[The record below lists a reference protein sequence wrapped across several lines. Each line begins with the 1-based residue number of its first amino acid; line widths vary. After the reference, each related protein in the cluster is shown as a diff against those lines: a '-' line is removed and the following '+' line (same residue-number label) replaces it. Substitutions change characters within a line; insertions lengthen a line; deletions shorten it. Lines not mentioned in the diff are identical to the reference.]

1 MKQSSLDEQEQ
12 INIEM
17 ESQCP
22 PEGEEELSDYYRTYD
37 DPSSMNSNGQSDMQ
51 GGNGME
57 NGSENPDNG
66 INGKPRSF
74 DNWMSEQPPMK
85 TINRL
90 PWEPKVR
97 QKDVDQFLD
106 LSRHKFLGYTLIDDR
121 ESIVGLPR
129 PIREGIKTLKEHMYI
144 SLADLQ
150 VKKEEEIARNPI
162 STFEGEIEMTPAEIV
177 YQAILPNLP
186 QCMIALLK
194 ILLAASPTSKSKTE
208 TINIMVDV
216 FPEELPW
223 VY

>member
-17 ESQCP
+17 ENSRCQQ
-22 PEGEEELSDYYRTYD
+22 EGEEELSDFYRTYD
-37 DPSSMNSNGQSDMQ
+37 DPMSLNGNSAG
-51 GGNGME
+51 
-57 NGSENPDNG
+57 GSEN
-66 INGKPRSF
+66 RSSEGSEGGGGLE
-74 DNWMSEQPPMK
+74 NWMQAVEKEEEDDVDLLKAS
-85 TINRL
+85 NRL

-97 QKDVDQFLD
+97 QKDVDLFLD
-106 LSRHKFLGYTLIDDR
+106 LSRHKFLGYTLNNDR
-121 ESIVGLPR
+121 ESEVGLPR
-129 PIREGIKTLKEHMYI
+129 PILEGIRTLKEHMYV

-150 VKKEEEIARNPI
+150 IKREEEIARNPI
-162 STFEGEIEMTPAEIV
+162 SNTEGVIDQTPAEIV

-216 FPEELPW
+216 FPEELP
-223 VY
+223 

>member
-17 ESQCP
+17 ENRCQQ
-22 PEGEEELSDYYRTYD
+22 EGEEELSDYYRTYD
-37 DPSSMNSNGQSDMQ
+37 DPMNMNG
-51 GGNGME
+51 GGNGGSSQE
-57 NGSENPDNG
+57 NAENEG
-66 INGKPRSF
+66 L
-74 DNWMSEQPPMK
+74 DNWMGGAGAAPEDEDENLLKAS
-85 TINRL
+85 NRL

-97 QKDVDQFLD
+97 QKDVDLFLD
-106 LSRHKFLGYTLIDDR
+106 LSRHKFLGYTLNNDR
-121 ESIVGLPR
+121 ESEVGLPR
-129 PIREGIKTLKEHMYI
+129 PILEGIRTLRQHMYV

-150 VKKEEEIARNPI
+150 IKREEEIARNPI
-162 STFEGEIEMTPAEIV
+162 SNTEGDIDQTPAEIV

-216 FPEELPW
+216 FPEELP
-223 VY
+223 

>member
-1 MKQSSLDEQEQ
+1 
-12 INIEM
+12 M
-17 ESQCP
+17 ESQCQQ
-22 PEGEEELSDYYRTYD
+22 EGEEELSDYYRTYD
-37 DPSSMNSNGQSDMQ
+37 DPTSMNASNGQRN
-51 GGNGME
+51 GGDSGLGSE
-57 NGSENPDNG
+57 NGSADNG
-66 INGKPRSF
+66 NGGGSGLGDPGGL
-74 DNWMSEQPPMK
+74 DNWLMAPEPEEEEEPPK
-85 TINRL
+85 TVNRL

-97 QKDVDQFLD
+97 QKDVDLFLD

-121 ESIVGLPR
+121 ESEIGLPQ
-129 PIREGIKTLKEHMYI
+129 PIREGIKTLKEHMYV

-162 STFEGEIEMTPAEIV
+162 STHEGEVEQSAAEIV

-216 FPEELPW
+216 FPEELP
-223 VY
+223 